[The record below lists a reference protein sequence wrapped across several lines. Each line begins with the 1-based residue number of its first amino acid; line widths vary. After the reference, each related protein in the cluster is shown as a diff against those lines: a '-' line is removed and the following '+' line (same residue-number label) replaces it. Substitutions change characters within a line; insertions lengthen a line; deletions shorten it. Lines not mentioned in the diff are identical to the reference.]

1 MTRRKSGPLDMS
13 TLMGATLGQGRLGY
27 GVQRA
32 RALLL
37 WPQAVG
43 AEISRMTRPRSVQ
56 GGTLFVEVRDSA
68 AAHHLTMQRHHFL
81 ERLNRLLG
89 EGQHLT
95 ELRFSVGHIQPPPDA
110 PRAAP
115 LPAPD
120 RARARKL
127 VKEVAD
133 PDLKQ
138 VALKAAEAVTRARR
152 WREEQGWRPCP
163 VCGEPSPPRPEQP
176 PSAAPLPCR
185 DCALTLED
193 PLVRRAARL
202 LLRDPEE
209 LAALR
214 ERLGDSGA
222 NGARY
227 LALRQLEEQLDLLAL
242 ECARSGGEE
251 GYVVFLK
258 AQAESY
264 LCLHLGK
271 ARPELRRADRRAL
284 PEKARQVLSAGRET

>member
-1 MTRRKSGPLDMS
+1 MTRRRSGPLDMS
-13 TLMGATLGQGRLGY
+13 VLMGATLAQGKLGT

-43 AEISRMTRPRSVQ
+43 PEISRLTRPRSVQ
-56 GGTLFVEVRDSA
+56 GGTLFVEARDSA

-81 ERLNRLLG
+81 ERLNSLLD
-89 EGQHLT
+89 ERQRLT
-95 ELRFSVGHIQPPPDA
+95 ELRFSVGHIRPPPDA

-133 PDLKQ
+133 PELKQ
-138 VALKAAEAVTRARR
+138 VALRAAEAVTRARR

-163 VCGEPSPPRPEQP
+163 VCGEPSPPKPAQE
-176 PSAAPLPCR
+176 PCR
-185 DCALTLED
+185 DCALTLDD

-202 LLRDPEE
+202 LLRDPEG
-209 LAALR
+209 LAGLR

-222 NGARY
+222 TGARY

-251 GYVVFLK
+251 GYVMFLK
-258 AQAESY
+258 AQAETY

-271 ARPELRRADRRAL
+271 SRSELRRTDRRAL
-284 PEKARQVLSAGRET
+284 PEKARQVLGAGRDT

>member
-1 MTRRKSGPLDMS
+1 MTRSRRSGPLDMS
-13 TLMGATLGQGRLGY
+13 TLMGATLGKGKLGY

-43 AEISRMTRPRSVQ
+43 PEIARMTRPRSVQ

-81 ERLNRLLG
+81 KRLNELLG
-89 EGQHLT
+89 AGQEVS
-95 ELRFSVGHIQPPPDA
+95 ELRFSVGHIRPPPDA

-120 RARARKL
+120 RARARAL
-127 VKEVAD
+127 VQEMSD
-133 PDLKQ
+133 PQ
-138 VALKAAEAVTRARR
+138 VQQAALKAAEAMTRARR

-163 VCGEPSPPRPEQP
+163 VCGEPTREQ
-176 PSAAPLPCR
+176 PCR
-185 DCALTLED
+185 DCMLTLDD

-202 LLRDPEE
+202 LQREPEH
-209 LAALR
+209 LGGVR

-222 NGARY
+222 NGAKY
-227 LALRQLEEQLDLLAL
+227 LALRHLAEQLDVLAL
-242 ECARSGGEE
+242 ECARSGGDE

-258 AQAESY
+258 AQAEVY
-264 LCLHLGK
+264 LCLKLGK
-271 ARPELRRADRRAL
+271 ARSALRRPDRLHL
-284 PEKARQVLSAGRET
+284 PEKARQVLSAGTNP

>member
-1 MTRRKSGPLDMS
+1 MTRRRSGPLDMS
-13 TLMGATLGQGRLGY
+13 TLMGATLGKGKLGY

-43 AEISRMTRPRSVQ
+43 PDIARMTRPRSVQ

-81 ERLNRLLG
+81 ERLNELLG
-89 EGQHLT
+89 AGQ
-95 ELRFSVGHIQPPPDA
+95 EVSEVRFSVGHIRPPPDA

-120 RARARKL
+120 RARARRL
-127 VKEVAD
+127 VQEVSD

-152 WREEQGWRPCP
+152 WREEQGWRDCP
-163 VCGEPSPPRPEQP
+163 VCGEPTKEQ
-176 PSAAPLPCR
+176 PCR
-185 DCALTLED
+185 DCSLTLDD

-202 LLRDPEE
+202 LQREPEQ
-209 LAALR
+209 LGGVR

-222 NGARY
+222 NGAKY
-227 LALRQLEEQLDLLAL
+227 LALRHLAEQLDVLAL
-242 ECARSGGEE
+242 ECARSGGDE

-258 AQAESY
+258 AQAEVY
-264 LCLHLGK
+264 LCLKLGK
-271 ARPELRRADRRAL
+271 ARSALRRPDRLHL
-284 PEKARQVLSAGRET
+284 PEKARQVLSAGTNP